1 MALTEK
7 TLVGRFG
14 NSESWVV
21 VRYTLV
27 RMIEEAKD
35 RYDACLKLADHFMG
49 RWDARQNLEWKMNF
63 GVWTLLA
70 LACAALRGK
79 GGLTICMALIIIVG
93 FGWWLW
99 GIWDSNDLEK
109 RAGRHYRAEA
119 EHILGNAGHG
129 VRPFDHASVPLWQR
143 LRSFLRDGSRLRGTM
158 VSVDGDEKILK
169 NTKRPRMNGHP
180 QALECRTPQ
189 SGPTRRLCSRRC
201 SDRRQWRR
209 WRQDKEVHD
218 LIACTG
224 GSKDQKV
231 YGLANLTPCRSEKQ
245 WD

>member
-93 FGWWLW
+93 FGLWLW

-169 NTKRPRMNGHP
+169 IRMPESDSALGWGVSQCCTRRVRVSGPSTPRM
-180 QALECRTPQ
+180 ECNTAKSVEPAQ
-189 SGPTRRLCSRRC
+189 
-201 SDRRQWRR
+201 Q
-209 WRQDKEVHD
+209 
-218 LIACTG
+218 
-224 GSKDQKV
+224 
-231 YGLANLTPCRSEKQ
+231 PCRLMPELKPRA
-245 WD
+245 